1 MQRHKGFSLLEILV
15 AFAIMAV
22 ALTIVL
28 RIFGAGINT
37 AVVSEEYVLAT
48 QIAESML
55 ARVGADI
62 PLQAGQLSGIEGG
75 NYRWLLQIEA
85 LPPPMDSRK
94 SLKPLKDDDEP
105 ASPPLLLYRV
115 STRVE
120 WGDNAERAR
129 SLALET
135 LKLQVVETP

>member
-1 MQRHKGFSLLEILV
+1 MWRHKGFSLLEILV

-62 PLQAGQLSGIEGG
+62 PLQNGHLNGIEGG
-75 NYRWLLQIEA
+75 DYRWSLHIDA
-85 LPPPMDSRK
+85 LPPVVASRK
-94 SLKPLKDDDEP
+94 SLKDDDQ
-105 ASPPLLLYRV
+105 ATSQPLLVYRV
-115 STRVE
+115 LMRVE
-120 WGDNAERAR
+120 WGEDSERAR
-129 SLALET
+129 NLVLET
-135 LKLQVVETP
+135 LKLQVVENP